1 MSFIDWFTSTKTKKE
16 SISKDLND
24 ISVKSINDMFSKEN
38 LEKRENSEKLFSK
51 DESIKKKVKEDFE
64 KNLKARLNEDNQRY
78 IKQDELKNYCNG
90 EIKKK
95 LHDFEKRLEKE
106 EQIKIQKDREEE
118 NRQLNSRINR

>member
-24 ISVKSINDMFSKEN
+24 ISVKSINDMFSREN

-106 EQIKIQKDREEE
+106 IKIQKDREEE
-118 NRQLNSRINR
+118 IRQLNSEINR

>member
-95 LHDFEKRLEKE
+95 LDDFEKRLEKE
-106 EQIKIQKDREEE
+106 EQIKIKKDREEE
-118 NRQLNSRINR
+118 IRQLNSEINR

>member
-95 LHDFEKRLEKE
+95 LDDFEKRLEKE

-118 NRQLNSRINR
+118 LNSRINR

>member
-64 KNLKARLNEDNQRY
+64 KNLKARLNKDNQRY

-95 LHDFEKRLEKE
+95 LDDFEKRLEKE
-106 EQIKIQKDREEE
+106 EEI
-118 NRQLNSRINR
+118 RQLNSEINR